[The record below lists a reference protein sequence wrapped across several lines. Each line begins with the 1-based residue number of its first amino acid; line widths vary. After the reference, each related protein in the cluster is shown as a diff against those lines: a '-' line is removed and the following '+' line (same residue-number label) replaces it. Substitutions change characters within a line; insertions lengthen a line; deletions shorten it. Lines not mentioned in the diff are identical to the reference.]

1 MLKVHILLKQ
11 KKFIEYLSQEDVM
24 WKFVNSQSSFSP
36 LKEQR
41 IADDPKIQELSPY
54 LTSEKTILGSD
65 SNINL
70 PLWSLTHDGI
80 TQLLTGNSIDS
91 ALEIIKNY
99 EQ

>member
-1 MLKVHILLKQ
+1 M
-11 KKFIEYLSQEDVM
+11 
-24 WKFVNSQSSFSP
+24 
-36 LKEQR
+36 
-41 IADDPKIQELSPY
+41 
-54 LTSEKTILGSD
+54 EKTTILGSD

>member
-1 MLKVHILLKQ
+1 MWNIVNR
-11 KKFIEYLSQEDVM
+11 LS
-24 WKFVNSQSSFSP
+24 SYSP
-36 LKEQR
+36 LKELR
-41 IADDPKIQELSPY
+41 IADDPKIKELCPY

-70 PLWSLTHDGI
+70 PLWSLTHEGI

>member
-1 MLKVHILLKQ
+1 
-11 KKFIEYLSQEDVM
+11 M
-24 WKFVNSQSSFSP
+24 WTFSINTYTGINAKGQSSFSP

-70 PLWSLTHDGI
+70 PLWSLTHEGI